1 MRHEE
6 AVVLSAYV
14 DGELS
19 GLELARVKAHLDACG
34 ACRAEADALLSTKR
48 LLAGAPR
55 RAMPPGLVASIEARL
70 ERPAPAR
77 FGWLKSFVSTPRY
90 WAPAATVA
98 AVALVVT
105 TWVHVVQRDPDQY
118 VPLEPLLAAH
128 ARYQAE
134 SLVPEDNLV
143 AESYSTLTST
153 DAAPGD
159 PDSE

>member
-14 DGELS
+14 DGEL
-19 GLELARVKAHLDACG
+19 GGEELSRVKAHLDGCG
-34 ACRAEADALLSTKR
+34 SCRAEAAALRATKR
-48 LLAGAPR
+48 LLSGAPR
-55 RAMPPGLVASIEARL
+55 RAMPPELVAAIEERLDRARSPFAWI
-70 ERPAPAR
+70 RAFAR
-77 FGWLKSFVSTPRY
+77 TPRY
-90 WAPAATVA
+90 WAPAAALATA
-98 AVALVVT
+98 ALLVT
-105 TWVHVVQRDPDQY
+105 TWVHVLQRDPDQY

>member
-6 AVVLSAYV
+6 AVLLSAFV
-14 DGELS
+14 DGELN
-19 GLELARVKAHLDACG
+19 GEELSRVNAHLEAC
-34 ACRAEADALLSTKR
+34 ASCREEVRSLRATKR

-55 RAMPPGLVASIEARL
+55 RAMPPELVAAIEARL
-70 ERPAPAR
+70 DRPRSSFA
-77 FGWLKSFVSTPRY
+77 WLRGLSAAPRY
-90 WAPAATVA
+90 WAPAGALAAA
-98 AVALVVT
+98 AVLMTVWT
-105 TWVHVVQRDPDQY
+105 HVLDRDPDQY

-143 AESYSTLTST
+143 AESYSTLSST

-159 PDSE
+159 QDSE

>member
-6 AVVLSAYV
+6 AVLLSAFV

-19 GLELARVKAHLDACG
+19 GEELSRVNAHLEAC
-34 ACRAEADALLSTKR
+34 ASCREEALSLRATKR

-55 RAMPPGLVASIEARL
+55 RAMPPELVAAIEARL
-70 ERPAPAR
+70 ERPKPPFA
-77 FGWLKSFVSTPRY
+77 WLRGFTAAPRY
-90 WAPAATVA
+90 WAPAAALAAA
-98 AVALVVT
+98 AVLMTVWT
-105 TWVHVVQRDPDQY
+105 HVLARDPDQY

-143 AESYSTLTST
+143 AESYSTLSST

-159 PDSE
+159 QDSE